1 MFKCSPL
8 GVFNQHYT
16 DPQCMSSY
24 FPFIIFLHFIYLF
37 LLLMLQLSR
46 HVFGRKPFS
55 APTRVSLLMWK
66 EESDKWNRR
75 SSPCHDD
82 KEIQPVPRVPEVTAS
97 TKDPQSDHFY
107 NHLHSKEDVDE
118 RIEGLTEKKQRYE
131 VLIRENIRKNVIS
144 GCFWQQE

>member
-1 MFKCSPL
+1 M
-8 GVFNQHYT
+8 
-16 DPQCMSSY
+16 
-24 FPFIIFLHFIYLF
+24 
-37 LLLMLQLSR
+37 
-46 HVFGRKPFS
+46 FGRKPFS

-131 VLIRENIRKNVIS
+131 VLIRENK
-144 GCFWQQE
+144 GKCHFWLLLAAGTMNHCWDGNKKITERDVC